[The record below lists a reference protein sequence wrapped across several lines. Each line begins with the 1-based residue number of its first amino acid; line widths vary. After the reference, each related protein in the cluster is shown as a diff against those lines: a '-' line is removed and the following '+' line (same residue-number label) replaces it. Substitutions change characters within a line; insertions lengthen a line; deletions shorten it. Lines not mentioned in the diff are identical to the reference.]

1 MILSKTN
8 MQLAGDKFELG
19 GGETLRIQGYVLYV
33 RGRVRVAHGDGYLTT
48 RRFVF
53 CRKPRMLFGLG
64 RFCKGRK
71 IVFAFAL
78 EELQSIHQQ
87 THGLGRKQVFRLR
100 NSAEF
105 GVQLGS
111 RHEAWLLAFGA
122 AVRQIRPG
130 RAPRYRKE
138 LIEFA

>member
-1 MILSKTN
+1 MNN
-8 MQLAGDKFELG
+8 MQSAGEMFGLRA
-19 GGETLRIQGYVLYV
+19 GETLRMQGYVLYL
-33 RGRVRVAHGDGYLTT
+33 RGRVSVAHGDGYLTT

-100 NSAEF
+100 NNAEF
-105 GVQLGS
+105 AVQFGS
-111 RHEAWLLAFGA
+111 RREGWLLAFGA
-122 AVRQIRPG
+122 AIRQIRPRSG
-130 RAPRYRKE
+130 PRYRKE